1 MDDQFRIVNVHFQM
15 RIGFREQTAY
25 ILTQLDGSHGEGL
38 VAALGLYFEALGVF
52 QILIQIGTG
61 GLKKGVRILLAG
73 FGAGQTH
80 NAEQLLHGLPC
91 AVQITGLLQRFH
103 IDDGLAGDGAEAA
116 VGVETALKVAHQPL
130 LKPAA
135 VQTLQDDLAHLQ

>member
-1 MDDQFRIVNVHFQM
+1 MYHLQRQAALGHHIAGNWGVNAAGEQCHSTSAHAYRQAASARFRVGMDVTGKVPNFQVDDQFRIVNVHFQM

-73 FGAGQTH
+73 FG
-80 NAEQLLHGLPC
+80 
-91 AVQITGLLQRFH
+91 TG
-103 IDDGLAGDGAEAA
+103 
-116 VGVETALKVAHQPL
+116 
-130 LKPAA
+130 
-135 VQTLQDDLAHLQ
+135 